1 MSRRNTN
8 GFDSRTDRQIEL
20 KMYVIVKYVKNHK
33 GVELPVIIID
43 SMNEVL
49 EFETYEEAE
58 KLRDLMSSNS
68 DSGHRYVVK
77 KL

>member
-1 MSRRNTN
+1 
-8 GFDSRTDRQIEL
+8 
-20 KMYVIVKYVKNHK
+20 MYVIVKYIKNQK

-77 KL
+77 KI

>member
-20 KMYVIVKYVKNHK
+20 KMYVIVKYVKNNK

-43 SMNEVL
+43 TMSEVL

-58 KLRDLMSSNS
+58 KIRDLMSNNS

>member
-1 MSRRNTN
+1 
-8 GFDSRTDRQIEL
+8 
-20 KMYVIVKYVKNHK
+20 MYVIVKYIKNSK

-43 SMNEVL
+43 TMSEVL

-58 KLRDLMSSNS
+58 KIRDLMSNNS

>member
-1 MSRRNTN
+1 
-8 GFDSRTDRQIEL
+8 
-20 KMYVIVKYVKNHK
+20 MYVIVKYVKNNK

-43 SMNEVL
+43 TMSEVL

-58 KLRDLMSSNS
+58 KIRDLMSNNS

>member
-1 MSRRNTN
+1 
-8 GFDSRTDRQIEL
+8 
-20 KMYVIVKYVKNHK
+20 MYVIVKYIKNSK

-43 SMNEVL
+43 TMSEVL

-58 KLRDLMSSNS
+58 KIRDLMSSSS

>member
-1 MSRRNTN
+1 
-8 GFDSRTDRQIEL
+8 
-20 KMYVIVKYVKNHK
+20 MYVIVKYIKNQK

-68 DSGHRYVVK
+68 DSAHRYVVK
-77 KL
+77 KI